1 MARMRRWA
9 MASGGADASSHG
21 HARVAS
27 PNGSPP
33 SPRSVCQKATE
44 KRSHSFM
51 GRPATI
57 SSAL

>member
-9 MASGGADASSHG
+9 MSRGGREASSHG
-21 HARVAS
+21 HTRVPS
-27 PNGSPP
+27 PNGSDP

-51 GRPATI
+51 GLPMMT